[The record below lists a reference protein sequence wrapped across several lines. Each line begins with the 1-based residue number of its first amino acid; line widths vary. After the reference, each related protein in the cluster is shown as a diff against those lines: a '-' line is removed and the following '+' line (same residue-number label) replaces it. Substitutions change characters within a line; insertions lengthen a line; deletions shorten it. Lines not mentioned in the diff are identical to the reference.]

1 MSQPH
6 FYQGTG
12 LHVLLSA
19 PDPRAGARQDQV
31 SDIRV
36 ALTVKTSRVNTAVRG
51 LRMSPKSVFSREGI
65 SVVGKQGFCA
75 QPGVGGNFGS

>member
-1 MSQPH
+1 M
-6 FYQGTG
+6 
-12 LHVLLSA
+12 LSA

-51 LRMSPKSVFSREGI
+51 LRMSPKSVFSREAYRWWESRGFVLSLAWGGI
-65 SVVGKQGFCA
+65 LALEFLSFA
-75 QPGVGGNFGS
+75 I